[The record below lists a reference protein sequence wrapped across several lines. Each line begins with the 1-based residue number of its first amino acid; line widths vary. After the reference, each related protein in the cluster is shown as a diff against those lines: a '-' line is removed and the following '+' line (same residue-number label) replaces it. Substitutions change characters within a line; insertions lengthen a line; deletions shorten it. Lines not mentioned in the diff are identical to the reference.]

1 MKIYGTQNSRAV
13 RPIWTAEEMGLKYEL
28 DMMPFPPRV
37 FQKEY
42 LETNMLG
49 TVPYLVDGDVKM
61 TESVAMCQYI
71 VEKYGPTD
79 LCVKPDEKDYPN
91 YLNWLFHS
99 DATLTF
105 PQTVVLRYKFQEP
118 GVADAAI
125 EGYSRWFVSRLK
137 LLERSLENKEYLCSN
152 RFTLADICVSYAINL
167 AQALGIEQ
175 ALKPNITRWSENL
188 LSRPAFLKSKEYK
201 YEEDIRNENSC
212 WLWKY
217 FRFKCN

>member
-1 MKIYGTQNSRAV
+1 MKIYGTQNSRAL
-13 RPIWTAEEMGLKYEL
+13 RPIWTAEEMGLEYEL

-79 LCVKPDEKDYPN
+79 LCVQPNEKDYPN

-118 GVADAAI
+118 GVADGAV

-137 LLERSLENKEYLCSN
+137 LLESSLEGKEYLCSN
-152 RFTLADICVSYAINL
+152 RFTIADICVSYAIHLASNL
-167 AQALGIEQ
+167 EIHQ
-175 ALKPNITRWSENL
+175 ALKPNIKRWSKNL
-188 LSRPAFLKSKEYK
+188 FEREAFKKALSLK
-201 YEEDIRNENSC
+201 
-212 WLWKY
+212 
-217 FRFKCN
+217 

>member
-13 RPIWTAEEMGLKYEL
+13 RPIWTAEEMGLDYEL
-28 DMMPFPPRV
+28 EMMPFPPRV

-49 TVPYLVDGDVKM
+49 TVPYLIDGDIKM

-79 LCVKPDEKDYPN
+79 LCVQSNEIDYPN

-105 PQTVVLRYKFQEP
+105 PQTVVLRYKLMEP
-118 GVADAAI
+118 GVADGAI

-137 LLERSLENKEYLCSN
+137 LLESSLEGKEYLCSN
-152 RFTLADICVSYAINL
+152 RFTIADICVSYAINL
-167 AQALGIEQ
+167 ASSLEIHQAM
-175 ALKPNITRWSENL
+175 KPNISRWSNNL
-188 LSRPAFLKSKEYK
+188 FSRPAFQKAISFSHE
-201 YEEDIRNENSC
+201 
-212 WLWKY
+212 
-217 FRFKCN
+217 

>member
-1 MKIYGTQNSRAV
+1 MIKIYATENSRAI
-13 RPIWTAEEMGLKYEL
+13 RPIWTAEEMGLGYEL
-28 DMMPFPPRV
+28 IMMPFPPRILM
-37 FQKEY
+37 KEY
-42 LETNMLG
+42 LDINILG
-49 TVPYLVDGDVKM
+49 TVPYMIDGNIKM
-61 TESVAMCQYI
+61 TESVAISQYF
-71 VEKYGPTD
+71 VEKYGPTV
-79 LCVKPDEKDYPN
+79 LQVTPDEEDYPN
-91 YLNWLFHS
+91 YLNWLYHS

-137 LLERSLENKEYLCSN
+137 LLETSLENKEYLCSN

-188 LSRPAFLKSKEYK
+188 FSRPAFLKSKEYK
-201 YEEDIRNENSC
+201 YEED
-212 WLWKY
+212 K
-217 FRFKCN
+217 

>member
-1 MKIYGTQNSRAV
+1 MIKIYGTENSRAM
-13 RPIWTAEEMGLKYEL
+13 RPIWTAEEMGLNYEL
-28 DMMPFPPRV
+28 IMMPFPPRV
-37 FQKEY
+37 FMKEY
-42 LETNMLG
+42 LDVNILG
-49 TVPYLVDGDVKM
+49 TVPYMIDGDIEM
-61 TESVAMCQYI
+61 TESVAISQYF

-79 LCVKPDEKDYPN
+79 LQVKSDEDDYPN

-99 DATLTF
+99 DATLTL

-137 LLERSLENKEYLCSN
+137 LLETSLENKEYLCSN

-188 LSRPAFLKSKEYK
+188 FSRPAFLKSKEYK
-201 YEEDIRNENSC
+201 YEED
-212 WLWKY
+212 K
-217 FRFKCN
+217 